1 MSCIRNSNNLV
12 LQCISRFSWNQLRI
26 NWCIDVAHL
35 LESTPIRDTPR
46 SRALWL
52 VVWAQC
58 GWRPGHQRVRNMAG
72 WRCRQLPPAR
82 YGPIIPVAR
91 PAHPRPLS
99 GTSRMMGPST
109 PASASQC
116 VGQPTSVSWVVSFED
131 NYALCWSFPKFIMLC
146 FGLFWFKNP
155 FLPCWMWHLKKM
167 FREVGAVKMY
177 PVDDSAIGHAKCWV
191 SWMTMTLTL
200 TMMIWG

>member
-1 MSCIRNSNNLV
+1 MWVATRPSEGPEHGRMAMSLV
-12 LQCISRFSWNQLRI
+12 
-26 NWCIDVAHL
+26 
-35 LESTPIRDTPR
+35 TPE
-46 SRALWL
+46 A
-52 VVWAQC
+52 
-58 GWRPGHQRVRNMAG
+58 N
-72 WRCRQLPPAR
+72 QLPPAAR

-109 PASASQC
+109 PASASQW

-131 NYALCWSFPKFIMLC
+131 NYALCWSFSKFIMPC

-155 FLPCWMWHLKKM
+155 FLPCWMWHLNKM

-177 PVDDSAIGHAKCWV
+177 PVDDYWTCRVLGSMDDDDVDVDNDDDMGIGIWV
-191 SWMTMTLTL
+191 CLKMGYTPNYSHLVGR
-200 TMMIWG
+200 MIINHWV